1 MNKMLAVGLLTYL
14 LGKTIET
21 AILYLFLRKQEIN
34 IKQIIKGQLSLSI
47 ISAPII
53 AIILKLINL

>member
-14 LGKTIET
+14 LGKTIEI

-34 IKQIIKGQLSLSI
+34 IKQVIEGQLSLSI

>member
-14 LGKTIET
+14 LGKTTET

-34 IKQIIKGQLSLSI
+34 IKQIIEGQLSLSI
-47 ISAPII
+47 ISTPII